1 MTTIVVIEDHP
12 LMRKGIAEVIERDDE
27 FDLVAVFDSIE
38 RYDVAAPVAELC
50 VLDLH
55 LPGVQGAEAVAHV
68 VGHGL
73 RVLVLSAAVART
85 DVVDALSAGA
95 LGYVAKDADE
105 GEIRRALHTVAAGH
119 SYVAPTLASQLLETE
134 TSAPEL
140 TPREREVL
148 ELVAEGASDKTIA
161 RELGLSLHTVHS
173 HLDRIRDKT
182 GRRRRAELAR
192 LAVDLGVTKRD

>member
-1 MTTIVVIEDHP
+1 MVVIEDHP

-27 FDLVAVFDSIE
+27 LHLVGVFDSVE
-38 RYDVAAPVAELC
+38 GYDRVAPAAELC

-55 LPGVQGAEAVAHV
+55 LPGMQGPAAVAHV
-68 VGHGL
+68 VEQGL

-161 RELGLSLHTVHS
+161 RELGLSLNTVHS

-192 LAVDLGVTKRD
+192 LAVDLGVTKRE

>member
-1 MTTIVVIEDHP
+1 
-12 LMRKGIAEVIERDDE
+12 MRQGIAEVITRDDDFE
-27 FDLVAVFDSIE
+27 LVGVFECVEDFD
-38 RYDVAAPVAELC
+38 RAAPVAQVC

-55 LPGVQGAEAVAHV
+55 LPGLQGAAAVAHV
-68 VGHGL
+68 TERGL
-73 RVLVLSAAVART
+73 RVLVLSASVGRT

-105 GEIRRALHTVAAGH
+105 GEIRRALRTVASGH
-119 SYVAPTLASQLLETE
+119 SYVAPTLASHLLDVD
-134 TSAPEL
+134 TSKSEL

-161 RELGLSLHTVHS
+161 RELELSLHTVHS
-173 HLDRIRDKT
+173 HLDRIRDTT

-192 LAVDLGVTKRD
+192 LAVDLGITKRG